1 MNVAGAAAEPTTLST
16 GAMASLA
23 SAQAIIGVVLG
34 VDVPVLAGAIVGSMI
49 GQSYV
54 AAPLLVSIRDWFAWT
69 AVAAISAPLL
79 AAALGWLVHHDVPVL
94 GQAGVSI
101 LVGIFGRSGVKL
113 APRCARLVFLR
124 WMRDGKR
131 GEK

>member
-1 MNVAGAAAEPTTLST
+1 MNTAYAAAEPTAAS
-16 GAMASLA
+16 GVMASLA

-34 VDVPVLAGAIVGSMI
+34 VDVPVLAGAIVGSLV

-54 AAPLLVSIRDWFAWT
+54 TSSLPAAVRDWFAWT

-79 AAALGWLVHHDVPVL
+79 AAVLGWLVHHDVPVL
-94 GQAGVSI
+94 GQAGLSI
-101 LVGIFGRSGVKL
+101 LVGIFGRNGVKM
-113 APRCARLVFLR
+113 APRCARLIFLR
-124 WMRDGKR
+124 WIRDGKR